1 VHISVLLTKR
11 RPTVADERKQDNHLI
26 VVLQCDECGDPR
38 VGCRDLACAIRSRPY
53 AGEDVVP
60 VNQQRA
66 FPRKDA
72 E

>member
-1 VHISVLLTKR
+1 
-11 RPTVADERKQDNHLI
+11 VADDGKQDNHLI

-60 VNQQRA
+60 VRNPPAIPRNQA
-66 FPRKDA
+66 KDDR
-72 E
+72 